1 MNTQPLVSEKEG
13 SPKYR
18 LGRITNKYLILD
30 IYMSAYPTRIETIY
44 RMFKND
50 KATRLLLL

>member
-1 MNTQPLVSEKEG
+1 MITQPLVSQKEG

-44 RMFKND
+44 RMFNHD
-50 KATRLLLL
+50 RASRFLLL